1 MFMLLLSRGKP
12 VAVFC
17 PYVLPCEQSGPRPAA
32 CEEVGLLSRG
42 GAEGPGRARPVPQV
56 LGVRVQ
62 LGEPAVS
69 PAPQINEVG
78 DVLFH
83 YNSEWTI
90 NRQGQGRLSL
100 TFFKLLN
107 VQLFNVSDLVSELA
121 VLSRGD

>member
-1 MFMLLLSRGKP
+1 MFVLLLSRGKP

-32 CEEVGLLSRG
+32 CEEVGLLSGG

-69 PAPQINEVG
+69 PATQINKVG

-83 YNSEWTI
+83 CKSE
-90 NRQGQGRLSL
+90 RSMDRQGRLRL

-107 VQLFNVSDLVSELA
+107 VQLFDVSELASELA
-121 VLSRGD
+121 VLSQGD